1 MGDLEDSRRE
11 RMPEGTVA
19 ILGASNDRRKF
30 GNKAVRAY
38 RAQGWIVYPV
48 NPKEDIVEGLKA
60 YASIRDV
67 PQPLDRVSVYLMP
80 QLGIKILGDI
90 AAAKPHEVFFNPGS
104 ESPELLDK
112 ARALGLNA
120 VVACSIVDIGV
131 TPAQLP
137 SE

>member
-1 MGDLEDSRRE
+1 
-11 RMPEGTVA
+11 MPVGTVA
-19 ILGASNDRRKF
+19 VLGASNDRRKF

-38 RAQGWIVYPV
+38 VSQDWVVYPV
-48 NPKEDIVEGLKA
+48 NPKESTVEGLKS

-80 QLGIKILGDI
+80 QLGIRLLEDI
-90 AAAKPHEVFFNPGS
+90 AAVKPHEVFFNPGS

-120 VVACSIVDIGV
+120 IVACSIVDIGV
-131 TPAQLP
+131 TPSQFP
-137 SE
+137 SP